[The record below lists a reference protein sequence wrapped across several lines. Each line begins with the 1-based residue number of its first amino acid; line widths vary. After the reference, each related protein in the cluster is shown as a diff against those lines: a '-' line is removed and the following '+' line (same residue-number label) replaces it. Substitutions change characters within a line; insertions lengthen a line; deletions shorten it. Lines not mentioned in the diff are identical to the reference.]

1 MTKQEKL
8 EQREK
13 LILKN
18 ARVIVKKNGIF
29 DFKMSAIAKASK
41 ISIGTLYMH
50 FQSKEDLVIALAC
63 DAIEEVSNF
72 FIAINAL
79 NFTHKEKLLAYTF
92 ASYAR
97 REKENYVSEI
107 EQIVTNVSI
116 RNRASKHRSLLYD
129 KLLNQTTKIVEETI
143 INLIKEENEKIR
155 GNENLIKKNLLFGLW
170 SLSLGSLS
178 ILQLHIFEHEELNIH
193 NTFVQNCISLI
204 NSYEWNTKLTKT
216 QSIIVIEKTKILI
229 QKEINC

>member
-13 LILKN
+13 LILHN
-18 ARVIVKKNGIF
+18 ARIIVKKDGIF
-29 DFKMSAIAKASK
+29 DFKMSVIAKAAK
-41 ISIGTLYMH
+41 ISIGTLYIH

-63 DAIEEVSNF
+63 DAIEEVSRF
-72 FIAINAL
+72 FTAINDL
-79 NFTHKEKLLAYTF
+79 NFSNKEKLLAYTF

-116 RNRASKHRSLLYD
+116 RNRASKYRSLLYD
-129 KLLNQTTKIVEETI
+129 NLLNQTTKIVEETI

-155 GNENLIKKNLLFGLW
+155 ENEDLIKKNLLFGLW

-178 ILQLHIFEHEELNIH
+178 ILQLHIFEYEELNIQ

-204 NSYEWNTKLTKT
+204 NTYEWNNKLNEL
-216 QSIIVIEKTKILI
+216 QAIIVIEKTKILI